1 MSESKKF
8 VIGRYYFNSL
18 FKKDADATFEQDLMR
33 EPFIEEKSFEYAIGN
48 VNTEELNGHKFL
60 RGTFGRMRKGTIAK
74 TYDKDKKEFKQE
86 VLPEIADTTLE
97 FLISHKHHLIFI
109 EYSGVVLPSY
119 FADKFKKI
127 YANTKP
133 IADLEFDFIFVE
145 KDVYETIKKWKR
157 VNRVVFKKLR
167 PSNPSSLDYFKDV
180 EDLLKETK
188 SQKTDIAFQAPTV
201 DEQKPDT
208 PQDGLNYESKLIKQ
222 GIALSAHGYGE
233 AKISGQED
241 DKNVEVESKKFLR
254 KLEIDFTREGAL
266 DKIVQTIEEID
277 SQEKNE

>member
-1 MSESKKF
+1 MNQLKKF

-18 FKKDADATFEQDLMR
+18 FRQEADKTFEYDLMR

-48 VNTEELNGHKFL
+48 VNTEEYSGHIFL

-74 TYDKDKKEFKQE
+74 TYDKSKKEFKQE
-86 VLPEIADTTLE
+86 VLPEIADTILE

-145 KDVYETIKKWKR
+145 QDVYETIKKWKR
-157 VNRVVFKKLR
+157 VSRVVFKKLR
-167 PSNPSSLDYFKDV
+167 PSNPSSLDYFKDI

-188 SQKTDIAFQAPTV
+188 SLKTDISFQAPTV
-201 DEQKPDT
+201 DQQKTDT

-233 AKISGQED
+233 AKISGQEN
-241 DKNVEVESKKFLR
+241 DKEVEVESKKFLR
-254 KLEIDFTREGAL
+254 KVEIDFTKDGAL
-266 DKIVQTIEEID
+266 GKIVQTVLEID
-277 SQEKNE
+277 SQEKDE